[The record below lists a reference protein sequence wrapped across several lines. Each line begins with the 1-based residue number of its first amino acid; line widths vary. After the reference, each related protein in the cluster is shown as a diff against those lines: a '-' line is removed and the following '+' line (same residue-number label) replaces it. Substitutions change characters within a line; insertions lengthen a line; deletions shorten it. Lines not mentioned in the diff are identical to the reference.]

1 MRDVHRWPAEA
12 WVPLLGGLAWLWQ
25 APGHGLLGGLLS
37 VVPGCLLL
45 GSGVSMLLMPGDRR
59 IAQFAAAGAALG
71 VVFALPAAFAMGIG
85 AGLLLAG
92 ISAAAFL
99 AAGVH
104 SLRVEAPHDGVPV
117 PVPSLALAAQV
128 AADEMLLAELVT
140 AIRPPTRDD
149 HARVERE
156 VSSARD
162 RFAAEGWLEKPER
175 YHREPP
181 PLVEPRID
189 RRRVRGLVYE
199 HLHFDSG
206 YEPHPDEPGRERWL
220 TYAANRTAHAWVV
233 RHAGGER
240 PWLLCVHGYVMGAP
254 LIDFAVFRPGYFHEK
269 LGMNVILPTLPL
281 HGRRSIGR
289 RSGEGFFRADILDMI
304 HAEAQA
310 MWDMRRCL
318 DWVRQQTS
326 APVGVYGLSLGG
338 YNAALL
344 ASLDPELACVI
355 AGVPV
360 ADFTRLLV
368 RHAPPPSFRTLR
380 DVGLSEERIREV
392 ARVISPLD
400 MAPKV
405 PQERRYLFGGIADRI
420 VPADQVRDLWRHWEE
435 PRIVWYPGG
444 HVTFRAHR
452 AVNRLVDDAL
462 HESGLAV

>member
-1 MRDVHRWPAEA
+1 MRDGHRWPTEA
-12 WVPLLGGLAWLWQ
+12 WIPLLGGLAWLWQ
-25 APGHGLLGGLLS
+25 ASGHGLLAGLLS
-37 VVPGCLLL
+37 LVPGCLLL
-45 GSGVSMLLMPGDRR
+45 GSGVSMLVMPGDRR

-71 VVFALPAAFAMGIG
+71 AVFALPAVFAMGFG
-85 AGLLLAG
+85 PGLLLAVA
-92 ISAAAFL
+92 SAAAFL

-104 SLRVEAPHDGVPV
+104 SLRGESAVDAVPA
-117 PVPSLALAAQV
+117 PVPSLRLAAQV
-128 AADEMLLAELVT
+128 AVDEMLLAELVT
-140 AIRPPTRDD
+140 AILPPSREG
-149 HARVERE
+149 HARIERE
-156 VSSARD
+156 VSVARD

-181 PLVEPRID
+181 PLVESHVAG
-189 RRRVRGLVYE
+189 RRVRGLDYE

-220 TYAANRTAHAWVV
+220 SYAANRTAHAWVL

-289 RSGEGFFRADILDMI
+289 RSGKGFFRGDVLDMI

-310 MWDMRRCL
+310 VWDMRRCL
-318 DWVRQQTS
+318 DWVRRQTS

-344 ASLDPELACVI
+344 ASLDPDLACVI

-360 ADFTRLLV
+360 ADFTRILFRHSPPLNV
-368 RHAPPPSFRTLR
+368 RTVH
-380 DVGLSEERIREV
+380 DVGLSEDRMREV

-400 MAPKV
+400 LAPTV
-405 PQERRYLFGGIADRI
+405 PRERRYLFGGVADRI
-420 VPADQVRDLWRHWEE
+420 VPADHVRDLWRHWEE
-435 PRIVWYPGG
+435 PRIVWYQGS

-462 HESGLAV
+462 HESGLVA